1 MIKSTI
7 KFWIV
12 LIVTFSNVM
21 PINSQEVIENIDE
34 LAKQEGSREEIQRYF
49 GYEDLLF
56 RFTTL
61 PYDVSQNT
69 NQSGRFVDIGY
80 LLLSLIPVVILGL
93 SYRKKKLFYG
103 MSCLFLLYLGSCF
116 VYSIIFTPAG
126 VLNAKKLNDVTSNQI
141 DISDKFLSIL
151 YKSADFI
158 LSPLINA
165 VNSVVNANNSLVYV
179 ILFAAFVL
187 PFLFMTRY
195 TSKRSLWV
203 IFGAYLFLWLLLS
216 GGILWYGFLLLPL
229 GLILVFIDFD
239 KQLLHSRPIRTLGLG
254 ICVIWVLAA
263 TISRISY
270 LDYGSFEREHAGK
283 SMLNGN
289 LFPYAVGLYD
299 ERQTLDFTSPYLS
312 KALDKIN
319 GDNDY
324 VYMVGTSFSF
334 NIKNNVKRIF
344 QDDLLSSY
352 TWMVNIYE
360 EKDLV
365 ISALKASNFG
375 YIVVDLNT
383 PTLDRTPEKSLTQKY
398 RLLLNFLY
406 QNPYVSL
413 ISTDRIIE
421 FVDSEGNSQKI
432 ANVFGE
438 NIISRGSYAIY
449 EIL

>member
-1 MIKSTI
+1 MSKSTI
-7 KFWIV
+7 IFWIV
-12 LIVTFSNVM
+12 FIISLSILIPV
-21 PINSQEVIENIDE
+21 NSQEVVENIKE
-34 LAKQEGSREEIQRYF
+34 LAQQEGSREEIQRYF

-69 NQSGRFVDIGY
+69 NQTGRFVDIGY

-103 MSCLFLLYLGSCF
+103 MCGLFLLYLGSCL
-116 VYSIIFTPAG
+116 VYSIIFTPVG
-126 VLNAKKLNDVTSNQI
+126 VLNAKNFNDATSDQF
-141 DISDKFLSIL
+141 DMSDNFLGVL
-151 YKSADFI
+151 YTSTDLI

-165 VNSVVNANNSLVYV
+165 VNGIVNPNNSLVYI
-179 ILFAAFVL
+179 ILFTAFVL
-187 PFLFMTRY
+187 PFVFIKQY
-195 TSKRSLWV
+195 TVKRSIWV

-229 GLILVFIDFD
+229 GLLLVFIDFD
-239 KQLLHSRPIRTLGLG
+239 RQLLQSLPIRKLALG

-270 LDYGSFEREHAGK
+270 LDYRSFEREHAGK
-283 SMLNGN
+283 SILNGN

-334 NIKNNVKRIF
+334 SIKNNVRRIF
-344 QDDLLSSY
+344 QDDLLSNY
-352 TWMVNIYE
+352 AWMVNIYE

-365 ISALKASNFG
+365 IEALKASNFG